1 MSDFNQSPPSKDQ
14 LDLVYGLDDRPK
26 PLIAF
31 LAAFQHLLAI
41 IVPIVTPGLLICL
54 ALGVSKEDTNM
65 ILSMSL
71 VISGIATFYSL
82 KSRAIWCRSADR
94 SGNQFQLHRS
104 NYWYWVSHGGC
115 GYTCRSSHGV
125 YLWCSDCRCIH

>member
-1 MSDFNQSPPSKDQ
+1 MSVFNQSPPSKDQ
-14 LDLVYGLDDRPK
+14 LDLVYGLEDRPK
-26 PLIAF
+26 PFIAF

-71 VISGIATFYSL
+71 VISGIATFLQSKKVGPFGAGL
-82 KSRAIWCRSADR
+82 LI
-94 SGNQFQLHRS
+94 
-104 NYWYWVSHGGC
+104 V
-115 GYTCRSSHGV
+115 
-125 YLWCSDCRCIH
+125 

>member
-1 MSDFNQSPPSKDQ
+1 MSNQPSQDR

-26 PLIAF
+26 PFVAF

-54 ALGVSKEDTNM
+54 ALGVPRNETNM

-71 VISGIATFYSL
+71 VISGIATFLQCKKSVRLVQAYLLFKVQVLTLLARLSVLAVQWSL
-82 KSRAIWCRSADR
+82 RVHQSIK
-94 SGNQFQLHRS
+94 
-104 NYWYWVSHGGC
+104 
-115 GYTCRSSHGV
+115 
-125 YLWCSDCRCIH
+125 LWLLFLVL

>member
-1 MSDFNQSPPSKDQ
+1 MSDQKLSPNQTDQ
-14 LDLVYGLDDRPK
+14 LDLVYGLNDRPR
-26 PLIAF
+26 PIIAF

-71 VISGIATFYSL
+71 VISGIATFL
-82 KSRAIWCRSADR
+82 QCKKSWTFWCRLIDC
-94 SGNQFQLHRS
+94 SGHQF
-104 NYWYWVSHGGC
+104 
-115 GYTCRSSHGV
+115 
-125 YLWCSDCRCIH
+125 